1 MKKRLL
7 HQLSNRAFKT
17 LKALGL
23 PMRARPWRQP
33 TARGEWAQ
41 AKTALLDEIT
51 ASRHHSGTRHFC
63 QQLLERIEALEH
75 GPATELT
82 TALFKGGAALNEP
95 ADTLIASGADDSTL
109 SQSQKTALAQ
119 GRTGRVLF
127 LLGAP
132 GAGKT
137 LVTSRLV
144 GEYVSAGE
152 TTLLCCQTRAA
163 LDYAVSRLDEQTR
176 QSPRFAADTFAALIS
191 EQTREPFDNVI
202 VDEAGMAHLA
212 QVLHLSALARQ
223 RIIFVGDPM
232 QLPPVASANTPAAK
246 RWLRRN
252 IFQHQADTD
261 NLSGLFFWQERNS
274 DTSVLLREQ
283 YEIPSR
289 IFDILN
295 HFCYGGRLLCRT
307 PGRGIVSFID
317 TSKINPQVTGS
328 RRSPVNTDH
337 GDIAAATLTEVLQK
351 KSVHP
356 ENVAVLT
363 PFRGQARYLA
373 HLGKLRALPEAI
385 EYATVHTFQGRM
397 KTCVV
402 LDLTASQV
410 DYTYRI
416 LEDDNQALALMNTAL
431 SRCRTQAGIEGRLV
445 VITNLEHIR
454 ARYPNG
460 TITAFLER
468 LRSVADNLSEPAA
481 LPDSTQARFSD
492 DTLRY
497 AEVTDRLLG
506 EFEHDYGQISAAL
519 TSPQLPD
526 EDAIRTLIW
535 KVCDLIPRL
544 LNLCNRLS
552 TPGRADWFRITP
564 DKAQRLAELP
574 LSALE
579 LANLAEQEQYAG
591 AQVDHF
597 SAVITHLYVLI
608 YESSMAAGEGVE
620 NRPPPPPVYDPDAF
634 DGNSYG
640 RIRLWLK
647 DLRNY
652 YQHLE
657 RAQQTQA
664 PFNKTKIDRFFHA
677 AIAKPAPEPPRGYS
691 RLDYLRAELFALKDV
706 VRYLEAVREKLK
718 LNTTNLSGKS
728 R

>member
-1 MKKRLL
+1 MKKHLL
-7 HQLSNRAFKT
+7 HHLSNQAFKI

-23 PMRARPWRQP
+23 PIRARLWRQP

-51 ASRHHSGTRHFC
+51 ANRYHSGARHFC
-63 QQLLERIEALEH
+63 HQLLDRIDALEH
-75 GPATELT
+75 VPTTALT
-82 TALFKGGAALNEP
+82 TALFKGAEALRESVGTP
-95 ADTLIASGADDSTL
+95 IAPGADDNTL
-109 SQSQKTALAQ
+109 TQSQKTALAQ
-119 GRTGRVLF
+119 GRTGRFLF

-137 LVTSRLV
+137 LVTSRLA
-144 GEYVSAGE
+144 GEYINAGQ
-152 TTLLCCQTRAA
+152 TTLLCCQTRTA
-163 LDYAVSRLDEQTR
+163 LDYAISRLDEDTR
-176 QSPRFAADTFAALIS
+176 QSPRFTARTFAALIS
-191 EQTREPFDNVI
+191 EQTSEPFDNVI

-212 QVLHLSALARQ
+212 QVLHLSTLARQ

-232 QLPPVASANTPAAK
+232 QLPPVASADTPAAK
-246 RWLRRN
+246 QWLRRN
-252 IFQHQADTD
+252 IFQHQAGTD

-283 YEIPSR
+283 YEIPGR

-295 HFCYGGRLLCRT
+295 HFCYGGRLVCRT

-337 GDIAAATLTEVLQK
+337 GEITAATLTEVLQK

-356 ENVAVLT
+356 DSVAVLT
-363 PFRGQARYLA
+363 PFRGQARYLI

-402 LDLTASQV
+402 LDLSASQV
-410 DYTYRI
+410 NYPYRI

-431 SRCRTQAGIEGRLV
+431 SRCRTQAGVEGRLV

-460 TITAFLER
+460 AVTAFLER
-468 LRSVADNLSEPAA
+468 LRSVADNLSEPTA
-481 LPDSTQARFSD
+481 LPDSTQARFSG

-506 EFEHDYGQISAAL
+506 EFEHEYGQISAAL
-519 TSPQLPD
+519 ASPQLPD

-544 LNLCNRLS
+544 LNLCNRLGA
-552 TPGRADWFRITP
+552 PGRGDYFRITP

-579 LANLAEQEQYAG
+579 LASLAEQEQYAG

-608 YESSMAAGEGVE
+608 YESSMAAGASAE

-647 DLRNY
+647 ALTAKNY
-652 YQHLE
+652 
-657 RAQQTQA
+657 
-664 PFNKTKIDRFFHA
+664 
-677 AIAKPAPEPPRGYS
+677 RGCN
-691 RLDYLRAELFALKDV
+691 DECC
-706 VRYLEAVREKLK
+706 
-718 LNTTNLSGKS
+718 
-728 R
+728 

>member
-1 MKKRLL
+1 MKKRLFYR
-7 HQLSNRAFKT
+7 LSGQAYKT

-51 ASRHHSGTRHFC
+51 ASRHHSGARHFC
-63 QQLLERIEALEH
+63 HQLLERIEALEH
-75 GPATELT
+75 VPATALT
-82 TALFKGGAALNEP
+82 TALFKDGVALNEP
-95 ADTLIASGADDSTL
+95 ADTPIAPGADDSTL
-109 SQSQKTALAQ
+109 THSQTAALAK
-119 GRTGRVLF
+119 GRAGRVLF

-137 LVTSRLV
+137 LVTSRLA

-152 TTLLCCQTRAA
+152 TTLLCCQTRTA
-163 LDYAVSRLDEQTR
+163 LDYAVSRLAEHTR
-176 QSPRFAADTFAALIS
+176 QNPCFTARTFAALIS
-191 EQTREPFDNVI
+191 EQAREPFDNVI

-232 QLPPVASANTPAAK
+232 QLPPVASAATPAAK

-252 IFQHQADTD
+252 IFQHQAGTD

-274 DTSVLLREQ
+274 ATSVLLREQ
-283 YEIPSR
+283 YEIPGR
-289 IFDILN
+289 LFDLLN
-295 HFCYGGRLLCRT
+295 HFCYGGRLVCRT

-337 GDIAAATLTEVLQK
+337 GEIAAATLAEVLQK

-410 DYTYRI
+410 AYTYRI

-431 SRCRTQAGIEGRLV
+431 SRCRTQAGVEGRLV

-460 TITAFLER
+460 AVTAFLER

-481 LPDSTQARFSD
+481 VPDSPQAPFSG

-497 AEVTDRLLG
+497 GEVTDRLLG
-506 EFEHDYGQISAAL
+506 EFERDYGQISAAL
-519 TSPQLPD
+519 ASPRLPD

-552 TPGRADWFRITP
+552 TPGRNYFRITP

-608 YESSMAAGEGVE
+608 YESTMATGESAE

-657 RAQQTQA
+657 RAQQTQV

-706 VRYLEAVREKLK
+706 VRYLETVRKKLK
-718 LNTTNLSGKS
+718 AT
-728 R
+728 